1 MNKKYIIRERHGYTK
16 AYVFEVFELVKVNNR
31 ICEDHRVAQ
40 CDTFEEAKEIADT
53 LNAVHNECEKYN
65 NENDDKSSL
74 KLLCNRILKKLH
86 K

>member
-1 MNKKYIIRERHGYTK
+1 MI
-16 AYVFEVFELVKVNNR
+16 EVFELVEVNNR
-31 ICEDHRVAQ
+31 IYEDHRVAQ
-40 CDTFEEAKEIADT
+40 CDTVEEAKEIADT

-65 NENDDKSSL
+65 DDKSSL